1 MRIMPPSRRPPPE
14 TPATLGDLEQSE
26 ERLRDWFGRALTEET
41 GAVQRAVVSEVRTL
55 VAESEER
62 TRALIAESEERT
74 RAFVVETVR
83 ESEERTRAFV
93 VETVRESETRM
104 TRVIVDSIRESEKRQ
119 DERLDARLGA
129 FLTEVRVLIRDSEE
143 RTSALIR
150 DSEGR
155 TDARM
160 DRIARRYDVL
170 VVTLLVTLLGAAF
183 TVFSRWFFG
192 PS

>member
-1 MRIMPPSRRPPPE
+1 MPPSRRPPPE

-74 RAFVVETVR
+74 TTRIA

-150 DSEGR
+150 GSEER
-155 TDARM
+155 TDTRM
-160 DRIARRYDVL
+160 DRIARRYDIL
-170 VVTLLVTLLGAAF
+170 FATLLFSLLGAAL
-183 TVFSRWFFG
+183 TVFVRWYSRLF
-192 PS
+192 